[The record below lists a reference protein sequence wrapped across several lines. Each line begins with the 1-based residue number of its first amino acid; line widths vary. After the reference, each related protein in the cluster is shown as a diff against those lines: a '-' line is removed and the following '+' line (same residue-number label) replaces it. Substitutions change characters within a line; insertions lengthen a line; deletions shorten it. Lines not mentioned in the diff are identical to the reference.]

1 LRLAAACLSLSAAAV
16 LIGGCAAHREAAAT
30 TTPPGLGGEGHA
42 MQIELLGFPGCP
54 NTPAMRANLTAA
66 LKNLGGGLTFT
77 DTNQEALPE
86 HDLRRGWPTPTVL
99 VSGADL
105 FGMAPPTAP
114 SMGCRMYPG
123 GVPDPATIA
132 VRLRA
137 LAAAK

>member
-1 LRLAAACLSLSAAAV
+1 MPAAFAAACLGLSAAAV
-16 LIGGCAAHREAAAT
+16 LIAGCSSHREAAAT
-30 TTPPGLGGEGHA
+30 TAPPQGHA
-42 MQIELLGFPGCP
+42 MQIELLGFPDCP
-54 NTPAMRANLTAA
+54 NTPAMRENLTAA

-99 VSGADL
+99 VNGADL

-123 GVPDPATIA
+123 GVPDAATIA
-132 VRLRA
+132 DRLRS
-137 LAAAK
+137 LAAAR